1 VQKLVNAWAVE
12 KRRKVRL
19 PTETEL
25 ENFYKLGM
33 IEQSDYRQ
41 GLVDKNYKPDS
52 IDWFIEQADMDIVE
66 AAAKTLER
74 ENKEKARI
82 EEAAILDEHRLAVAA
97 INVQIAEHNADIAS
111 IKLAAHDV
119 DDPVTLDDMK
129 KAIDTLKLLIKERQ
143 LAKAKLTLERLE

>member
-1 VQKLVNAWAVE
+1 
-12 KRRKVRL
+12 
-19 PTETEL
+19 
-25 ENFYKLGM
+25 
-33 IEQSDYRQ
+33 
-41 GLVDKNYKPDS
+41 VDKNYKPDS